1 MRRIIKNPVTRS
13 KSNNPQVAPKSV
25 KSAKDATFK
34 NDKRL
39 STTSERYKG
48 YLIVLDRGGD
58 GYNVYDKHRELE
70 DSGYPSKEA
79 AKNFIDE
86 LVANDGIYSADD
98 VDDIESEFQ
107 RIDRSGTGEEVAIA
121 AIMYNL
127 GTTMREAREILPTLS
142 EDKIKDYVD
151 YYYLRD
157 LPRSKRIEI
166 WNNRKN
172 ISSSNVKASND
183 YINSAYEYDVSDWR
197 ELASK
202 SVEDSDGFNTD
213 YTLYT
218 NGETYICMFGD
229 KDLYEP
235 DASYADYETE
245 SEQDAWDWFNSYTG
259 FADEEDDNDLVFIDP
274 EFDEY
279 DVYGS
284 SVKASTGEYYY
295 FGKDAADKYGNLI
308 ADHLK
313 GKSVSKRKSTANAPG
328 GLIYEANKLGI
339 DMWDLLEAL
348 EGMCADGRAEEI
360 DDSTYKILGSSNI
373 NASRYDEKQL
383 AIEELAM
390 SGEISL
396 GNCSKSTLYR
406 WRNEINDRLQISKYD
421 WRVKANP
428 KDNSLIAVPL
438 NEVNSNCDVYSSEDF
453 DDYEDDIQ
461 EISQEFTSENT
472 SINSNKLPAI
482 FKMVS
487 FEPGTTNID
496 YGGGRFDNV
505 ADYLTQYDVINLV
518 YDPYNRTPEHNKE
531 VIKTLRR
538 AGGADTATCSN
549 VLNVIKEPE
558 VRKNVLENIS
568 KIVKPGGKVY
578 ITVYEGSGKGD
589 EGPTKAGYQL
599 NRRTADYLDEIREVF
614 PDATRK
620 GKLIVATN
628 SRTVNSSTNIKAS
641 STEGY
646 VYTYCDECGKK
657 NRVKVTF
664 NNFNE
669 PFNDTEY
676 KCKYCGARNLLT
688 DPHLYDENGYVVEAS
703 QSSSS
708 VEARSYGG
716 AYDVDPEQ
724 YFTRGDLV
732 EFADDV
738 ISCIANSQDIL
749 FDVSELYIE
758 GNNITLGLTNTNNG
772 GGFEHTVTFTVD
784 MRKIRNP
791 WDLQTKYSQ
800 KIASMFID
808 EYNKAIEEDEIYS
821 SKQPNS
827 KLNQIRD
834 KITKVVKNVMMFEAG
849 FSEDEVEEYSVVEV
863 DPSGKVEVRAEVD
876 YDGLMSLCDALNP
889 IVQRYDKDSYFEPVQ
904 PGIIQAWVNTQN
916 DVIESS
922 TTSSSG
928 YWYFT
933 RHGVQ
938 PGSVPKYV
946 NILDIVD
953 TPEGSYFLADG
964 VISTD
969 DLRNYEIKERKPKS
983 AVVEASKSPNSVA
996 NKYPEYMKV
1005 SRGGQNFSV
1014 HYNLIDNSPSADA
1027 HQMWLEFQASVSA
1040 IKPYDDAEYAW
1051 AQIENGHIN
1060 VIKGGKVIQ
1069 QYYYFDADDMDVE
1082 NSEWCD
1088 AIIEQ
1093 AIDYISEI
1101 NDKVESRMVHNST
1114 STQGETIEAGYYD
1127 VPDHD
1132 LEPPDTYGPVD
1143 LEDVES
1149 VVEFPLDVTIIMD
1162 RNGNWD
1168 YEDTTYAFAAPSGQV
1183 GVYWV
1188 DEEYGIPLGDEIDTV
1203 DDLDTLL
1210 MPLLPA
1216 EVGRYHIS
1224 GKVKLVYDISEIYAY
1239 YTGYDED
1246 SVDREIVKD
1255 DANVKFNSNKSKI
1268 YDFKWSKLS

>member
-1 MRRIIKNPVTRS
+1 MSIKKKQRVNSTSENANYKSDRRISVT
-13 KSNNPQVAPKSV
+13 NQ
-25 KSAKDATFK
+25 
-34 NDKRL
+34 
-39 STTSERYKG
+39 RYKG
-48 YLIVLDRGGD
+48 YMIRLDRGGY
-58 GYNVYDKHRELE
+58 GYNVYDNHGELE
-70 DSGYPSKEA
+70 DAGYPSKEA

-86 LVANDGIYSADD
+86 LVANDDVYSADV

-107 RIDRSGTGEEVAIA
+107 RIDRSGTDEEVAIA

-127 GTTMREAREILPTLS
+127 GLTKMSEAREILPTLS

-157 LPRSKRIEI
+157 LPTSERVKI
-166 WNNRKN
+166 WNKRKITSATASEYAQMVDDLDYFYEVYPEAIEPILIRNGATPDKDNWLDGCN
-172 ISSSNVKASND
+172 IPQAYNEAVAYFESKYDNDDEYSELDTGVGSRLGWSNYIQSGIYEELDSDD
-183 YINSAYEYDVSDWR
+183 YVDDWR

-235 DASYADYETE
+235 DEAYADYETE
-245 SEQDAWDWFNSYTG
+245 NEQDAWDWFNSYTG
-259 FADEEDDNDLVFIDP
+259 FADEED
-274 EFDEY
+274 EY
-279 DVYGS
+279 DIYGS
-284 SVKASTGEYYY
+284 E
-295 FGKDAADKYGNLI
+295 
-308 ADHLK
+308 
-313 GKSVSKRKSTANAPG
+313 
-328 GLIYEANKLGI
+328 
-339 DMWDLLEAL
+339 DLES
-348 EGMCADGRAEEI
+348 DF
-360 DDSTYKILGSSNI
+360 
-373 NASRYDEKQL
+373 
-383 AIEELAM
+383 
-390 SGEISL
+390 
-396 GNCSKSTLYR
+396 
-406 WRNEINDRLQISKYD
+406 NE
-421 WRVKANP
+421 
-428 KDNSLIAVPL
+428 
-438 NEVNSNCDVYSSEDF
+438 
-453 DDYEDDIQ
+453 YEDDIQ

-472 SINSNKLPAI
+472 SINSTKLPAI

-614 PDATRK
+614 PDANRK

-676 KCKYCGARNLLT
+676 KCKYCGTNNLLT
-688 DPHLYDENGYVVEAS
+688 DPHSYDKNGNVVEAS
-703 QSSSS
+703 QSYLDRIEELMNQGLDEETASR
-708 VEARSYGG
+708 EAYAEFYPDEYDADDYDEIYSANYGG

-724 YFTRGDLV
+724 YFTREDLV

-738 ISCIANSQDIL
+738 VDRLNVISYSKFDYTEVYLEPGNDLELTIAWSDYEDTIK
-749 FDVSELYIE
+749 
-758 GNNITLGLTNTNNG
+758 
-772 GGFEHTVTFTVD
+772 EHID
-784 MRKIRNP
+784 MRKIRKP
-791 WDLQTKYSQ
+791 SDLCKVYAPLFVNRAKEVFS
-800 KIASMFID
+800 
-808 EYNKAIEEDEIYS
+808 EYGADFGPHYEEDEIYS
-821 SKQPNS
+821 SKQSNS
-827 KLNQIRD
+827 KLNQIKD
-834 KITKVVKNVMMFEAG
+834 KITKVVKKVMMSAEFG
-849 FSEDEVEEYSVVEV
+849 FPEDEVEEYSVVEV
-863 DPSGKVEVRAEVD
+863 DPSGKVEVRAEVG
-876 YDGLMSLCDALNP
+876 YDGLMTLCDALNP

-904 PGIIQAWVNTQN
+904 PGIIQAWIENKN
-916 DVIESS
+916 DVVES
-922 TTSSSG
+922 
-928 YWYFT
+928 
-933 RHGVQ
+933 
-938 PGSVPKYV
+938 
-946 NILDIVD
+946 
-953 TPEGSYFLADG
+953 
-964 VISTD
+964 
-969 DLRNYEIKERKPKS
+969 
-983 AVVEASKSPNSVA
+983 SKSPNSVA

-1005 SRGGQNFSV
+1005 SRGGQDFSV

-1093 AIDYISEI
+1093 AIDYISKI

-1114 STQGETIEAGYYD
+1114 STKGETIEAGYYD
-1127 VPDHD
+1127 VP
-1132 LEPPDTYGPVD
+1132 ER
-1143 LEDVES
+1143 
-1149 VVEFPLDVTIIMD
+1149 PLDPPEYDDPVEEDPIQEICEFSFD
-1162 RNGNWD
+1162 VVVILDKDGGWD
-1168 YEDTTYAFAAPSGQV
+1168 YENNDYSFAANP
-1183 GVYWV
+1183 
-1188 DEEYGIPLGDEIDTV
+1188 DDKHGDWYTYEDHIYLTDQTGMV
-1203 DDLDTLL
+1203 EDLDDLIEPM
-1210 MPLLPA
+1210 MPAGP
-1216 EVGRYHIS
+1216 
-1224 GKVKLVYDISEIYAY
+1224 GKYRIQGDATMVFDVDNLYAY
-1239 YTGYDED
+1239 YDYYRDGSY
-1246 SVDREIVKD
+1246 DRELLKD
-1255 DANVKFNSNKSKI
+1255 DAEVTFNYQESKVENFKFTELN
-1268 YDFKWSKLS
+1268 